1 MPKKTKL
8 TDQQKTYVEARAKGV
23 SRDQSAL
30 LAGYAKNTADP
41 NVSRVESSPTV
52 QQELA
57 RIRAETAKNSGVTKE
72 DVVQMLMDA
81 AQMAKMMAD
90 PTGLVG
96 AARELGK
103 MLGFYAPEVKK
114 VTHGLDKNSLKQVLS
129 EMTDEELQRIANA
142 RAIEGVAEEVKA
154 LPNHGGEAGTGPG
167 PEPDQEAGTDVT
179 GGEEGGPQEGRGEGD
194 GDEEGE
200 GT

>member
-1 MPKKTKL
+1 MPKKSKL
-8 TDQQKTYVEARAKGV
+8 TGQQKTYVENVAKGV
-23 SRDQSAL
+23 SQSRSAI
-30 LAGYAKNTADP
+30 LAGYAPGGADV
-41 NVSRVESSPTV
+41 NVSRIEASPTV

-90 PTGLVG
+90 PQGLVA

-129 EMTDEELQRIANA
+129 EMTDDELQRVANA
-142 RAIEGVAEEVKA
+142 RAIEGIATEVKA
-154 LPNHGGEAGTGPG
+154 LPDHGAEAGTGTDPKRRKAG
-167 PEPDQEAGTDVT
+167 GSPSPELQETDA
-179 GGEEGGPQEGRGEGD
+179 EEGGGEGD